1 VKKSRFSKA
10 QIVAILR
17 EAEKGEMPVNELLP
31 RARHRRERL
40 LPLAAAL
47 RYLEVNEVRCLRME
61 YVLAHPQEAAAVE
74 RFGREAA
81 MRGLN
86 YRARGVR
93 IARFLGEL
101 KSGRLHG
108 PV

>member
-1 VKKSRFSKA
+1 MH
-10 QIVAILR
+10 AI
-17 EAEKGEMPVNELLP
+17 GESAFY
-31 RARHRRERL
+31 RWRQRYG
-40 LPLAAAL
+40 
-47 RYLEVNEVRCLRME
+47 YLEVNEVRCLRME

-93 IARFLGEL
+93 IARLLREL
-101 KSGRLHG
+101 KSRRLHDC
-108 PV
+108 V